1 MSLIGYVVFIHWLG
15 FSVKKM
21 YFFHVKIL
29 LLVNLYIFMFYPIA
43 GDLGFNHE
51 EMTGISILFQLLY
64 HNPKV
69 LYSPN
74 VTAVRDIIS
83 KVS

>member
-1 MSLIGYVVFIHWLG
+1 
-15 FSVKKM
+15 
-21 YFFHVKIL
+21 
-29 LLVNLYIFMFYPIA
+29 MFYPIA

-83 KVS
+83 KVSSFVTLYSHQKSIGELFFSYSYLSGHLTDLT